1 MVFGVLVLIFLVF
14 SCLVFLLVDST
25 LNHSHQYE
33 LILTQSLGHALEN
46 DMETYWREEWE
57 EIEVMTQDQEVR
69 FSNVNP
75 SFPQQTCITDMK
87 NFSATGYS
95 PAHS

>member
-14 SCLVFLLVDST
+14 SCLLFLLIDST
-25 LNHSHQYE
+25 LNHSHQYK
-33 LILTQSLGHALEN
+33 LILTQSLGRALEN

-57 EIEVMTQDQEVR
+57 EIEVMTQDREVC
-69 FSNVNP
+69 FVNVNP
-75 SFPQQTCITDMK
+75 SFPHQTCITDM
-87 NFSATGYS
+87 FSATGYS